1 MINNV
6 VVTGSSST
14 NSNNV
19 TNNSQVETILAT
31 VSPVIEITKIV
42 ITDNGDGVNGVGD
55 IVDYYVSIQNK
66 GNVPLK
72 ILPLKIF

>member
-1 MINNV
+1 MINN

-31 VSPVIEITKIV
+31 VSPVIEITKIAS
-42 ITDNGDGVNGVGD
+42 ITDNGDGVNKLGD
-55 IVDYYVSIQNK
+55 IVDYYVSIENK
-66 GNVPLK
+66 GNVPVDIK
-72 ILPLKIF
+72 VVN